1 MAKVYIN
8 PGHDRDYDSGAV
20 HPVTKLREADV
31 VKKVGDLVADYLTMV
46 GYDVLVRQSDNL
58 YYDTVHEDRNVAVI
72 DEANAWG
79 ADVFVSVH
87 CNAFNCQ
94 AHGTETLSYT
104 NSGNGYKLA
113 GHIQTQIIDS
123 LGTLDRGVKSRPGLL
138 VLKHTNM
145 PAALVELA
153 FIDNDAD
160 MELLANRQDDF
171 ARAVA
176 RGITDYF
183 ADPNR

>member
-1 MAKVYIN
+1 MGCGCI
-8 PGHDRDYDSGAV
+8 
-20 HPVTKLREADV
+20 
-31 VKKVGDLVADYLTMV
+31 
-46 GYDVLVRQSDNL
+46 
-58 YYDTVHEDRNVAVI
+58 
-72 DEANAWG
+72 
-79 ADVFVSVH
+79 

-153 FIDNDAD
+153 FIDNDSDA
-160 MELLANRQDDF
+160 ELLANRQDDF

-183 ADPNR
+183 ANLKH